1 MEITLKN
8 SRVFAGF
15 FIYCGSNHFKHLTMK
30 NLIIIL
36 LLIIP
41 ALVCAQESDQPMN
54 SGPSIDFQVS
64 ELNRQVNQLAQNNV
78 DAGIHL
84 KRASTYWWIG
94 GGCVLASAAIIGA
107 GVVASNMNY
116 AHVDM
121 MAFTVAGGIVGAA
134 GVGFML
140 NVPINWH
147 KAGKKLMRR

>member
-1 MEITLKN
+1 
-8 SRVFAGF
+8 
-15 FIYCGSNHFKHLTMK
+15 MK
-30 NLIIIL
+30 NIIIL
-36 LLIIP
+36 ILLAIP
-41 ALVCAQESDQPMN
+41 AFSSAQEINLQPN
-54 SGPSIDFQVS
+54 SGSSLELKVS
-64 ELNRQVNQLAQNNV
+64 ELNHSVISLTQNNQE
-78 DAGIHL
+78 AGKFL